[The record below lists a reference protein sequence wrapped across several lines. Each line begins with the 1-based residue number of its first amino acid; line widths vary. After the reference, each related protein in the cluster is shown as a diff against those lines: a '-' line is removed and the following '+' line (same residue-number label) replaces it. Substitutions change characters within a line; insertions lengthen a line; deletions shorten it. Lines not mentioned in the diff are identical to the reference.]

1 VSKRARNHLIRAFDA
16 VAANELIEEHAWG
29 HRVGPFVHCYH

>member
-16 VAANELIEEHAWG
+16 VAPNKLIGEHAMG
-29 HRVGPFVHCYH
+29 A